1 MLRENTSGSEHSG
14 RALPAA
20 GAGELLVW
28 RSAVARA
35 RSALSKTFEGR
46 MEVALASFEVVPEHG
61 RGAAGRTLADFALD
75 VGIGYA
81 ALDQY
86 RQVMKWLGDFVYVY
100 EISSYS
106 LARQAQVC
114 SRWQSGAQFVRFLA
128 EADVPPGSRWTVG
141 GLREYL
147 ERGDDAPPP
156 ASRRRR
162 AREGAEPPAAEYRR
176 PRAVAARA
184 AQRVQGLI
192 AKGVSTTYPE
202 EEDVCWKKAAAL
214 IRAHGLTVEV
224 SAGGRPA
231 RHVAV

>member
-1 MLRENTSGSEHSG
+1 MLLW
-14 RALPAA
+14 RA
-20 GAGELLVW
+20 
-28 RSAVARA
+28 AVARA

-46 MEVALASFEVVPEHG
+46 MEAALASFDAVPEHG
-61 RGAAGRTLADFALD
+61 RGAAGRTLADFAAE

-106 LARQAQVC
+106 LARQAQI
-114 SRWQSGAQFVRFLA
+114 SRRWPSGAEFARFLA
-128 EADVPPGSRWTVG
+128 DRDAPPGLRWTVG

-147 ERGDDAPPP
+147 EREPAPAPH
-156 ASRRRR
+156 RRR
-162 AREGAEPPAAEYRR
+162 ARTADAGEGPARSAR
-176 PRAVAARA
+176 PRAVAAKA
-184 AQRVQGLI
+184 AEKVQGLI

-214 IRAHGLTVEV
+214 IRAHGLRVEV
-224 SAGGRPA
+224 SPGA
-231 RHVAV
+231 RAEPIG